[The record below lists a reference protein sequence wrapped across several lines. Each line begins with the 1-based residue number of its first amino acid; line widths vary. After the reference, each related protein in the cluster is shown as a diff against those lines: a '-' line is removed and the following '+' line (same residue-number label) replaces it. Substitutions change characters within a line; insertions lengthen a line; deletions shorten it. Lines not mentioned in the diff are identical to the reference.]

1 MLNFLFNMVITVT
14 LTKYYVCYEGMD
26 AHVAYGFVHLHNE
39 KPYLAEGPISN
50 KMIYTMQQLSRFKV
64 FEEHHLNWEQI
75 PVPSSLSYLCLIHK
89 N

>member
-50 KMIYTMQQLSRFKV
+50 KMIYTMQQLSRFKIYHCIDHANQLTTRLS
-64 FEEHHLNWEQI
+64 FF
-75 PVPSSLSYLCLIHK
+75 SRSLK
-89 N
+89 NII